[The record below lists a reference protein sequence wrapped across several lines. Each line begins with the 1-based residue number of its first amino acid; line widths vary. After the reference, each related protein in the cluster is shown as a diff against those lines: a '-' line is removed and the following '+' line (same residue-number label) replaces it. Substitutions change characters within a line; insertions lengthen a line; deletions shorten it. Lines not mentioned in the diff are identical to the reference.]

1 MAAGRQIDDLIA
13 TLEQSVEAGLAY
25 FQGPGGQSKV
35 MIGHWGP
42 REVLCH
48 LVWWHQATVEGME
61 SVAKGGAPYC
71 IYASVDE
78 MNARAV
84 GRMAGRDVN
93 QSGTYGP
100 SLVDLARQW
109 QARWYRQRVP
119 YQIRTQQSSLW
130 VMAAGV
136 LSSSASRLSHST
148 GTNTSQNC
156 RRLVQRSQSLCSW
169 LAGAPGSCLTGGIA
183 PTAAL

>member
-1 MAAGRQIDDLIA
+1 MAAGQQIDDLIA
-13 TLEQSVEAGLAY
+13 TLERSVEAGLAY

-61 SVAKGGAPYC
+61 SVAKGGAPYR
-71 IYASVDE
+71 IDASVDH

-84 GRMAGRDVN
+84 GRLAGRDLN
-93 QSGTYGP
+93 QPTTYGV

-109 QARWYRQRVP
+109 QAR
-119 YQIRTQQSSLW
+119 
-130 VMAAGV
+130 
-136 LSSSASRLSHST
+136 
-148 GTNTSQNC
+148 
-156 RRLVQRSQSLCSW
+156 LVQAVRTIPDPNTIILVMGDGSGRSVQQRLETMAHHWSERVTELRALS
-169 LAGAPGSCLTGGIA
+169 
-183 PTAAL
+183 AA

>member
-1 MAAGRQIDDLIA
+1 MAAGQQIDDLIA
-13 TLEQSVEAGLAY
+13 TLERSVEAGLAY

-61 SVAKGGAPYC
+61 SVAKGGAPYR
-71 IYASVDE
+71 IDASVDH

-84 GRMAGRDVN
+84 GRLAGRDLN
-93 QSGTYGP
+93 QPTTYGV

-109 QARWYRQRVP
+109 QAR
-119 YQIRTQQSSLW
+119 
-130 VMAAGV
+130 
-136 LSSSASRLSHST
+136 
-148 GTNTSQNC
+148 
-156 RRLVQRSQSLCSW
+156 LVQVARTIQDPNTIILVMGDGSGRSVQQRLE
-169 LAGAPGSCLTGGIA
+169 TIA
-183 PTAAL
+183 QHWNEHVKELQALSAA